1 MRSSLSAPTQALG
14 LLLWLTLAFITAAVG
29 AIASVNAASFYAQ
42 LVRPN
47 WAPPAWLFGPM
58 WSTLYTLMG
67 IAAWLVWREGR
78 KTGVPTSG
86 ALTLFVAQLLV
97 NALWS
102 WLFFTWREGAW
113 AFAEVLVLWVLI
125 LATILVFWRIKP
137 LAGVLLIPYIA
148 WVTLASALTYAVWR
162 ANPGLLG

>member
-1 MRSSLSAPTQALG
+1 MKPSLSMPAQALG
-14 LLLWLTLAFITAAVG
+14 LLFWLTLALITAAVG
-29 AIASVNAASFYAQ
+29 AVASVSAASFYAE
-42 LVRPN
+42 LVRPA

-58 WSTLYTLMG
+58 WSTLYTFMA

-78 KTGVPTSG
+78 KTGVPTAG
-86 ALTLFVAQLLV
+86 LLVLFVVQLSV

-102 WLFFTWREGAW
+102 WLFFVWRDGAW
-113 AFAEVLVLWVLI
+113 AFAEVLFLWALI
-125 LATILVFWRIKP
+125 LATLISFWRVKP
-137 LAGVLLIPYIA
+137 LAGILLIPYIA